1 MESKIYFDEN
11 RSIDLQAHKKA
22 EPSHRHSYPI
32 PIMMTR
38 LFVLDSLYG
47 TVSSKAI
54 LFDYPE
60 IYGSWISHS
69 DYDSAYFPDCI
80 AAVIW
85 ISIADKGTFSF
96 PSLFWIS
103 TIHSRLSSSLIR
115 SKSLGLTFFWLLML
129 RMLILCIWTPFKKF
143 ISYTDQPPLK

>member
-11 RSIDLQAHKKA
+11 RSIASQAHKKA

-143 ISYTDQPPLK
+143 ISYTDQTPLK